1 MRLIVPL
8 QGIVQGRGGLIL
20 GSLIPC
26 ALFYFLQFH
35 LKRHRSPSRPA
46 DLPPLRLPLSSPH
59 PRIPRPRPAD
69 PFDEVE
75 NPGGIIQLGLSE
87 NRLCLDLIGEWLS
100 ENLTGAMIGHGGD
113 KDHLGIGGI
122 TEYQPSD
129 GLMELKVAMAGFM
142 SKILCFCLADPGNA
156 FIVPTP
162 YYPGFDRDMT
172 WRTGVELIP
181 VHCRSADNFIPSI
194 AALDQAFNQARKR
207 GQRVRGILISNPSNP
222 VGNLLPRETLHNLLD
237 FAQEK
242 NIHIISDEIFA
253 GSIHGNEEFVSLAE
267 ILDVGEFDKSRVHI
281 LYGLSKD
288 LSLPGFRVGVIY
300 SYNDNVLAAAKK
312 LTRFS
317 SVSVPTQRLLIS
329 LLSDTGFIERYLET
343 NRKRIREMY
352 DLFVGGLKELG
363 FKYVESSGGLY
374 CWVDMSGLIRS
385 YNEKG
390 ELQLWDKLL
399 NVAKMPHP
407 KALCLANSCH
417 SMTESFPPATH
428 PPAHQHELPKSPRS
442 SYQFGGIIGKR
453 HSKKEAPTRLEVPD
467 TELLLLLLESEAGDE
482 RPD

>member
-1 MRLIVPL
+1 M
-8 QGIVQGRGGLIL
+8 
-20 GSLIPC
+20 
-26 ALFYFLQFH
+26 FL
-35 LKRHRSPSRPA
+35 LCIYM
-46 DLPPLRLPLSSPH
+46 LH
-59 PRIPRPRPAD
+59 PMC
-69 PFDEVE
+69 
-75 NPGGIIQLGLSE
+75 S
-87 NRLCLDLIGEWLS
+87 
-100 ENLTGAMIGHGGD
+100 
-113 KDHLGIGGI
+113 
-122 TEYQPSD
+122 
-129 GLMELKVAMAGFM
+129 
-142 SKILCFCLADPGNA
+142 
-156 FIVPTP
+156 
-162 YYPGFDRDMT
+162 FDRDMT

-242 NIHIISDEIFA
+242 NIHLISDEIFA

-267 ILDVGEFDKSRVHI
+267 ILDAGEFDKNRVHI

-288 LSLPGFRVGVIY
+288 LSLAGFRVGVIY

-399 NVAKMPHP
+399 NVAKVNATPGS
-407 KALCLANSCH
+407 ACH
-417 SMTESFPPATH
+417 SIEPGWFRCCFTTLS
-428 PPAHQHELPKSPRS
+428 RDN
-442 SYQFGGIIGKR
+442 ICI
-453 HSKKEAPTRLEVPD
+453 VI
-467 TELLLLLLESEAGDE
+467 E
-482 RPD
+482 RIRKVAEMCKPSR